1 MAVFR
6 NPNKELPYDPGI
18 PLLGLDP
25 KNWKQG
31 LEEHHVHRSI
41 IHNSEK
47 VETIQVSI
55 DGLIDKVWYIH
66 IMEYCTTLKRKEIL
80 THAVWWMNV
89 EDIRLTDV
97 SSHKKA
103 NSVWFHS
110 CEVPRGVSRERKQ
123 KGGTQGLRAGEKE
136 ELHFNKH
143 GVSVFQD
150 EFWGSMLVLD
160 STQT

>member
-6 NPNKELPYDPGI
+6 NPNKELSYDPGI

-66 IMEYCTTLKRKEIL
+66 IMEYY
-80 THAVWWMNV
+80 
-89 EDIRLTDV
+89 
-97 SSHKKA
+97 
-103 NSVWFHS
+103 
-110 CEVPRGVSRERKQ
+110 
-123 KGGTQGLRAGEKE
+123 
-136 ELHFNKH
+136 
-143 GVSVFQD
+143 VSVTEINACKHLD
-150 EFWGSMLVLD
+150 ESVEN
-160 STQT
+160 